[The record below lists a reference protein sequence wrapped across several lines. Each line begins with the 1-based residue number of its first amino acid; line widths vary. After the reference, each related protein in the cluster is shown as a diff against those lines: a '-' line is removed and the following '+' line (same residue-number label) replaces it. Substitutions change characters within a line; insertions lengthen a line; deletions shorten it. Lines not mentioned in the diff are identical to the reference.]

1 MALTTSDSDLYRNFA
16 FAAADLLV
24 SIDASGRILLATG
37 DAHLMHHPSTDRL
50 AGKNALDLISE
61 GDASRLRQDLWALGP
76 GRRLAW
82 QDNRSIAGGRTIVV
96 RRNADNVDE
105 FSLAISYTPNLS
117 RIHGDSAVDLLA
129 DRFRDMV
136 MNGRLMA
143 ARQPVVATRTG
154 QISHYEILARFNGD
168 ESPTSMIMAAE
179 KSGQISHLDYI
190 MVAAAASRLQHHTDP
205 AFRLA
210 VNISG
215 ESIQHMSVVDELC
228 AVINGHA
235 FDRSRLI
242 LEITESAEIDDID
255 TASRAVSTIRKSG
268 VSVALDDFGAGAAS
282 FSYLRSLDVD
292 GLKFDG
298 SFLQASTHNRRT
310 HALLRNVARMCAEL
324 GIVSVGERVE
334 TQDELRTLQETGVR
348 YAQGYLFGQPKID
361 EEFFARRPASVQ
373 RTTCRQTA

>member
-1 MALTTSDSDLYRNFA
+1 MALTTPDSDFYRNFA

-24 SIDASGRILLATG
+24 SIDGSGRIVHAAG
-37 DAHLMHHPSTDRL
+37 DAHLMHHPSSEKLT
-50 AGKNALDLISE
+50 GKNALELISE
-61 GDASRLRQDLWALGP
+61 GDAARLRQDLWALGP

-82 QDNRSIAGGRTIVV
+82 QDSRSIDGGRTIVV
-96 RRNADNVDE
+96 RRSADQAGL
-105 FSLAISYTPNLS
+105 FTLAISHTPNLS
-117 RIHGDSAVDLLA
+117 RVHGDSAVDLLA

-154 QISHYEILARFNGD
+154 QISHYEVLARFNGD
-168 ESPTSMIMAAE
+168 ESPTGMIVAAE

-190 MVAAAASRLQHHTDP
+190 MVAAAAARLQHHADP
-205 AFRLA
+205 SFRLA
-210 VNISG
+210 VNVSG

-242 LEITESAEIDDID
+242 LEITESAEIADIEI
-255 TASRAVSTIRKSG
+255 AAHAVSSIRESG
-268 VSVALDDFGAGAAS
+268 VSVTLDDFGAGAAS
-282 FSYLRSLDVD
+282 FNYLRSLDVD

-298 SFLQASTHNRRT
+298 SFLQASAHNQRT
-310 HALLRNVARMCAEL
+310 QALLRNIARMCAEL
-324 GIVSVGERVE
+324 DIASVGERVE
-334 TQDELRTLQETGVR
+334 TQGELRVLQETGVR

-361 EEFFARRPASVQ
+361 EDFFTRRPASAQ
-373 RTTCRQTA
+373 SAA

>member
-1 MALTTSDSDLYRNFA
+1 MALTPPDSDLFRSFA

-24 SIDASGRILLATG
+24 SIDASGRILHAAG

-50 AGKNALDLISE
+50 TGKNALDLISE
-61 GDASRLRQDLWALGP
+61 GDAARLRQDLWALGP

-82 QDNRSIAGGRTIVV
+82 QDDRSLAGGRTIVA
-96 RRNADNVDE
+96 RRNLDE
-105 FSLAISYTPNLS
+105 HDQFSLAISRTPNLS
-117 RIHGDSAVDLLA
+117 RVHGDSAVDLLA

-154 QISHYEILARFNGD
+154 QISHYEVLARFNGD
-168 ESPTSMIMAAE
+168 ESPYGMIMAAE

-190 MVAAAASRLQHHTDP
+190 MVAAAAARLQHHDDP
-205 AFRLA
+205 SFRLA
-210 VNISG
+210 VNVSG
-215 ESIQHMSVVDELC
+215 ESIQHSSVIDELC

-242 LEITESAEIDDID
+242 LEITESAEIEDIE
-255 TASRAVSTIRKSG
+255 TASRAVAQIRNSG
-268 VSVALDDFGAGAAS
+268 VSVTLDDFGAGAAS

-298 SFLQASTHNRRT
+298 SFLQASTHNKRT
-310 HALLRNVARMCAEL
+310 HALLRNISRMCAEL
-324 GIVSVGERVE
+324 DILSVGERVE
-334 TQDELRTLQETGVR
+334 TQGELRVLQQTGVR

-361 EEFFARRPASVQ
+361 EDFFVRRPLSA
-373 RTTCRQTA
+373 RTAA